1 MTFDS
6 SKAQRPYTPLASLAR
21 KAGPALA
28 RARAFALCAASL
40 AVAILA
46 ANATAT
52 SAVAAD
58 LAVQPRVQRPGQL
71 FAEGARVPVT
81 KVRGKESDDRDFWI
95 PNSPKV
101 PGYYGRPG
109 SFHYRNYY
117 GTSPLKIYSRLPY
130 ACGFVGLC

>member
-6 SKAQRPYTPLASLAR
+6 SKAQRDCTPLAGIAHKAR
-21 KAGPALA
+21 PDLA
-28 RARAFALCAASL
+28 RAAAFALCAAML
-40 AVAILA
+40 LLG
-46 ANATAT
+46 ATVT

-58 LAVQPRVQRPGQL
+58 LVVQQQVQRPGQL
-71 FAEGARVPVT
+71 FAEGARVPAVAA
-81 KVRGKESDDRDFWI
+81 RGKEAVDLDFWI

-109 SFHYRNYY
+109 DFHYRNYY
-117 GTSPLKIYSRLPY
+117 GTSPLTIYSRLPY

>member
-6 SKAQRPYTPLASLAR
+6 SKAQRDCTTLAGIAHKAR
-21 KAGPALA
+21 PDLA
-28 RARAFALCAASL
+28 RAAAVALCAATL
-40 AVAILA
+40 LLG
-46 ANATAT
+46 ATVT

-58 LAVQPRVQRPGQL
+58 LAVQPQVQRPGQL
-71 FAEGARVPVT
+71 FAEGARVPAVAA
-81 KVRGKESDDRDFWI
+81 RGKEAVDLDFWI

-109 SFHYRNYY
+109 DFHYRNYY
-117 GTSPLKIYSRLPY
+117 GTSLLTIYSRLPY